1 MKRILAVILIALL
14 ALCAACSAD
23 TSQSTENIAVSTSA
37 QSAENATQEAAQAS
51 QTEQPP
57 EVTQV
62 DSPAES
68 ASAETP
74 SAEGADTAQADS
86 QQATSNILVA
96 YFTYA
101 QNADLPTDVDTSTSA
116 SIDVANG
123 EVTGNTGLIADMIA
137 QDTGA
142 DTFPILTVE
151 KYPASY
157 DETVA
162 LAQTEENDNARPE
175 LATQLAN
182 ADVYDII
189 FLGYPNWW
197 GNMPMA
203 VYTFLET
210 NDFAGKT
217 IIPFVTHGG
226 SGFSGTIQSIQDA
239 QPDAMVEQNGLS
251 IRDSNVPDAQQ
262 TIQDWLAELHI
273 IEN

>member
-1 MKRILAVILIALL
+1 MQEG
-14 ALCAACSAD
+14 D
-23 TSQSTENIAVSTSA
+23 A
-37 QSAENATQEAAQAS
+37 QTTEAAE
-51 QTEQPP
+51 TP

-62 DSPAES
+62 DSPVESAGAES
-68 ASAETP
+68 STENP
-74 SAEGADTAQADS
+74 SANTAQSESDS
-86 QQATSNILVA
+86 EQAGSHMLVA

-101 QNADLPTDVDTSTSA
+101 DNADLPADVDTSTHA
-116 SIDVANG
+116 SIDVTNG
-123 EVTGNTGLIADMIA
+123 EITGNTGLIANMIA

-142 DTFPILTVE
+142 DTFSIRTVQ

-175 LATQLAN
+175 LATQLEN
-182 ADVYDII
+182 ADAYDIL

-210 NDFAGKT
+210 NDFSGKT

-239 QPDAMVEQNGLS
+239 QPGAMVEQNGLS
-251 IRDSNVPDAQQ
+251 VRDNNVPEAQQ
-262 TIQDWLAELHI
+262 TVQDWLEELHLSQPS
-273 IEN
+273 N